1 MKIFVETERLLL
13 REIVPSDEKGFYEL
27 DSDPEVHRYLG
38 NKPVKSIEQIREV
51 IEFIRQQYV
60 DNGIGR
66 WAIIEKTSGEFVGWT
81 GLKLVK
87 EQTNNHTNYYD
98 LGYRLLRK
106 YWGKGIAT
114 ESAVAS
120 LDFGF
125 NVLGVTEIY
134 AMVDYQ
140 NFGSNNVLRKIGLNF
155 METFDYDGIK
165 HNWYKINRNIWTE
178 VRLNR

>member
-1 MKIFVETERLLL
+1 MKSFVETERLLL
-13 REIVPSDEKGFYEL
+13 REIEPSDEKGLYEL

-38 NKPVKSIEQIREV
+38 NKPVKSIEQIREI
-51 IEFIRQQYV
+51 IEFIKQQYI

-66 WAIIEKTSGEFVGWT
+66 WAITDKATGEFVGWT

-87 EQTNNHTNYYD
+87 ELTNNHTNYYD

-114 ESAVAS
+114 ETAVAS

-134 AMVDYQ
+134 AMADYQ
-140 NFGSNNVLRKIGLNF
+140 NYGSNNVLRKIRLKLI
-155 METFDYDGIK
+155 ETFDYEGIK
-165 HNWYKINRNIWTE
+165 HNWYKMDRNIWTE
-178 VRLNR
+178 IRPNR